1 LLVLAWLPG
10 SASADWFGV
19 WHPTLTTAQQ
29 VRHLTPRQA
38 KGNLPV
44 KLTGVV
50 THVDAVEETFYLQDG
65 TAGIFVLPT
74 PHAKGLAQ
82 GDRVEVEGVTNEGEF
97 APSIAVKSLRRLG
110 TEKLP
115 DAHAFNLTVEDSRWL
130 HAQWVQAWGVV
141 RNARSE
147 AGATYIDVY
156 SSRGPAVLKVPGE
169 DWAIP
174 ARAMRGE
181 TLFVRGVCA
190 ATFKDRR
197 VSGPPTILLAELPK
211 PLPIPT
217 ELLAEPDAPRRII
230 DLFLEFA
237 PAPHPGTRRVKIAGV
252 VTAAPLLGVHVIQ
265 DESAGALIR
274 VMNPPVDIPIG
285 TRVEAYGLLH
295 REEDRRLALTQA
307 TLKQLEPAKQPV
319 VLPEPVAVRAAELAV
334 GARDAVRVNLKG
346 RVESFRVIKGWTIV
360 SLSEDNVRFE
370 AFVPDPPDGKAAP
383 KFELGSLISVV
394 GVPLNTTPE
403 RAKPAVPGVFLN
415 SHDAFAL
422 LEPPPQQI
430 QGQVIRSWWTS
441 GRAGYVFAG
450 FAGIVLLG
458 GGWLLALRVQVRR
471 AAREVERQYEEK
483 AMLERQLRQASKLE
497 AVGRLAGGIA
507 HDFNN
512 LLTVING
519 SAELLAEQTA
529 RSGGEVAELTDQIRK
544 AGERAASLT
553 GQLLTFSR
561 KRDVL
566 IAAVNLNDVVA
577 DTVRLLERVIGE
589 DIRIETNLG
598 ADLPPIRGEAG
609 LLHQVVMNL
618 AVNAKDAMPQG
629 GVLSFRTSVVIEP
642 VGTDA
647 HSTTRQFVRLTV
659 SDTGVGMTDEVKAR
673 LFEPFFTTKTTGGG
687 TGLGLA
693 TVYGI
698 VQTVRGKIRVDSA
711 VGRGTTFTI
720 DFRLHGEPVS
730 DAEFAMPTPLTPLP
744 PSRVVNATK
753 LTGITV
759 LLVEDNEMVRDM
771 LENALKAEGATVLA
785 ASRPDHA
792 LQMLAAYERPVDV
805 LVTDVVMPGMSG
817 PVLAERVRETR
828 PQMRVV
834 FMSGHTADEVLR
846 KGLLEEQ
853 VEFLQKPFTPE
864 LLVRRLQ
871 RLAPHDGTPASRE

>member
-1 LLVLAWLPG
+1 
-10 SASADWFGV
+10 
-19 WHPTLTTAQQ
+19 
-29 VRHLTPRQA
+29 
-38 KGNLPV
+38 
-44 KLTGVV
+44 
-50 THVDAVEETFYLQDG
+50 
-65 TAGIFVLPT
+65 
-74 PHAKGLAQ
+74 
-82 GDRVEVEGVTNEGEF
+82 
-97 APSIAVKSLRRLG
+97 
-110 TEKLP
+110 
-115 DAHAFNLTVEDSRWL
+115 
-130 HAQWVQAWGVV
+130 
-141 RNARSE
+141 
-147 AGATYIDVY
+147 
-156 SSRGPAVLKVPGE
+156 
-169 DWAIP
+169 
-174 ARAMRGE
+174 
-181 TLFVRGVCA
+181 
-190 ATFKDRR
+190 
-197 VSGPPTILLAELPK
+197 
-211 PLPIPT
+211 
-217 ELLAEPDAPRRII
+217 
-230 DLFLEFA
+230 
-237 PAPHPGTRRVKIAGV
+237 
-252 VTAAPLLGVHVIQ
+252 
-265 DESAGALIR
+265 
-274 VMNPPVDIPIG
+274 
-285 TRVEAYGLLH
+285 
-295 REEDRRLALTQA
+295 
-307 TLKQLEPAKQPV
+307 
-319 VLPEPVAVRAAELAV
+319 
-334 GARDAVRVNLKG
+334 VNLKG